1 MFLATA
7 ASCLLQGSVY
17 AAAIQ
22 EYTFQENTTYPV
34 HTAQGVVTQ
43 IELDSREKVKDF
55 GAGLSGGWDL
65 VRRENVFYLRPK
77 ADAVDTNLIVR
88 TQAHQYIFEL
98 KVMKNVVG
106 NLAEASDKGVNYQVK
121 FSLRASTLAGYSLK
135 YDSSKIYNTNYDV
148 AANEKSRWLVPLKVY
163 DDGRFTYV
171 HLNKGKFTGDFP
183 AVYGRKSE
191 KGAEFVLNSNVEGNV
206 VIVHGTYP
214 FLVLRH
220 GNDVVGLKRN

>member
-1 MFLATA
+1 MLRKIFLATA

-77 ADAVDTNLIVR
+77 ADAVDTNLIWGNFGDKKVTLGKKIFAWIFTVFMALMGLIGPILVISILVFNMIGTPIGSEIITLSFMGILPAAAVLLLWQNNMVR
-88 TQAHQYIFEL
+88 WFMAVERYR
-98 KVMKNVVG
+98 KNRY
-106 NLAEASDKGVNYQVK
+106 N
-121 FSLRASTLAGYSLK
+121 
-135 YDSSKIYNTNYDV
+135 KI
-148 AANEKSRWLVPLKVY
+148 S
-163 DDGRFTYV
+163 
-171 HLNKGKFTGDFP
+171 
-183 AVYGRKSE
+183 
-191 KGAEFVLNSNVEGNV
+191 
-206 VIVHGTYP
+206 
-214 FLVLRH
+214 
-220 GNDVVGLKRN
+220 